1 MACPFLFRSCRNC
14 ESLPVFRENNM
25 GRYIVKLTVSGDRQ
39 LDYRPQFFLSWFQWV
54 ILLLS
59 VISGPLLADEV
70 KEVKEDPSRLTLD
83 RIFDGDEFKGE
94 DAPVV
99 QWMKRRGGYTTLEKP
114 TGKEAGRNLIW
125 NDPATGQKEILVPAH
140 RFVPPGDEAP
150 LSVEGYSFSE
160 DESKLLIATNGKRVW
175 RLKTRGDFWVLDIA
189 AGELKKL
196 GGTAAPS
203 TLMFATFSPDA
214 SRVAFVRENNL
225 YVQDLRDMQVTAL
238 TSDGSAHVINGTFDW
253 VNEEELHLHKGFR
266 WSLDGQS
273 IAYWQINTEGVR
285 EFHLVNNT
293 DNLYSQVQVIP
304 YPKVGERNSAVRIG
318 VVSSAGGETRWLRV
332 PGDPREHY
340 IAQMDWAGTE
350 NSAEIVLQQF
360 NRLQNTNRLMTANAK
375 SGDVQTLLTE
385 SDAAWVENSNAKLRL
400 YDDQKKLVWLSERD
414 GWQHAYSVARA
425 DGKTTL
431 VTPDKFDVLSVDA
444 IDSKGE
450 WAYYIASPDNPT
462 QRALHRARLDGAKS
476 ERLTP
481 ANQPGTHSYNISPDA
496 KWAIH
501 TFSTFADPPV
511 VDLVS
516 LPEHKSLRV
525 LAENKEMKERLA
537 KLKQPSTEF
546 FRVNIE
552 DDVQLDAWAIKPPDF
567 DASKSYPVLFH
578 VYGEPAGQTVLDR
591 WGAKRHLWHVM
602 LAQQGYVVISIDNR
616 GTPAPRGRDWRKIV
630 YRQVGILASADQAA
644 ATRAILKDRP
654 YLDPQRVAVWGW
666 SGGGSMT
673 LNAMFRYPDLYRT
686 GMSVA
691 PVPNERLYDTI
702 YQERYMG
709 LPGDNAD
716 GYRLGSPITFANQ
729 LQGNLLLV
737 HGTGDDNCHYQG
749 TEALINELIAH
760 NKQFSM
766 LAYPNRSHSISER
779 KNTTRHLYGLLTRYL
794 NEKTPA
800 GPQPRN
806 NAN

>member
-1 MACPFLFRSCRNC
+1 MNHCSNTLVPNVR
-14 ESLPVFRENNM
+14 
-25 GRYIVKLTVSGDRQ
+25 RQ
-39 LDYRPQFFLSWFQWV
+39 LIRQTRFDSSRFQWTF
-54 ILLLS
+54 LLLGLFGICGALS
-59 VISGPLLADEV
+59 ADEV
-70 KEVKEDPSRLTLD
+70 KVDPTQLTLD
-83 RIFDGDEFKGE
+83 RIFDGEEFKGE
-94 DAPVV
+94 DAPVI

-114 TGKEAGRNLIW
+114 SGKESGRDLVW
-125 NDPATGQKEILVPAH
+125 NDPATGKKEILVPAH
-140 RFVPPGDEAP
+140 RFAPGEEGP
-150 LSVEGYSFSE
+150 LSVEGYSVSD

-196 GGTAAPS
+196 GGNAEPA
-203 TLMFATFSPDA
+203 TLMFTTFSPDA

-225 YVQDLRDMQVTAL
+225 YVQDLRDMTVTAL
-238 TSDGSAHVINGTFDW
+238 TSDGSVHVINGTFDW
-253 VNEEELHLHKGFR
+253 VNEEELNLHRGFR
-266 WSLDGQS
+266 WSPDGLS
-273 IAYWQINTEGVR
+273 IAYWQVNTKGVR
-285 EFHLVNNT
+285 DFHLVNNT

-304 YPKVGERNSAVRIG
+304 YPKVGEQNSAVRVG
-318 VVSSAGGETRWLRV
+318 VVSALGGETRWLSV

-340 IAQMDWAGTE
+340 IAQMDWAGTGS
-350 NSAEIVLQQF
+350 SAEIVLQQF
-360 NRLQNTNRLMTANAK
+360 NRLQNTNRLMTANAN

-385 SDAAWVENSNAKLRL
+385 TDTAWVENSNSKLRW

-414 GWQHAYSVARA
+414 GWQRAYSITRA
-425 DGKTTL
+425 DGKVTL
-431 VTPDKFDVLSVDA
+431 VTPGKFDVLSVEG
-444 IDSKGE
+444 IDVKGE
-450 WAYYIASPDNPT
+450 WLYYIASPDNPT
-462 QRALHRARLDGAKS
+462 RRTLYRARFDGSKS

-496 KWAIH
+496 KSAIH
-501 TFSTFADPPV
+501 TFSTFDTPPV

-525 LAENKEMKERLA
+525 LVENKEITERLA
-537 KLKQPSTEF
+537 KLKSPTSEF
-546 FRVNIE
+546 FRVNIG
-552 DDVQLDAWAIKPPDF
+552 DDVLLDAWAIKPSDF
-567 DASKSYPVLFH
+567 DAAKSYPVLFH

-591 WGAKRHLWHVM
+591 WGAKRHLWHM
-602 LAQQGYVVISIDNR
+602 LLAQQGYVVISIDNR
-616 GTPAPRGRDWRKIV
+616 GTPSPRGRDWRKSV

-644 ATRAILKDRP
+644 ATRAILKGRP
-654 YLDPQRVAVWGW
+654 YLDPNRIAVWGW

-686 GMSVA
+686 GMSIA

-716 GYRLGSPITFANQ
+716 GYRIGSPITFANQ

-779 KNTTRHLYGLLTRYL
+779 KNTTRHLYGLLTRFL

-800 GPQPRN
+800 DPLPRTIAPS
-806 NAN
+806 AN

>member
-1 MACPFLFRSCRNC
+1 MTHCRNTLVPNVRRQLIRQTWFY
-14 ESLPVFRENNM
+14 SSRFFGSRFQWTLLLLALF
-25 GRYIVKLTVSGDRQ
+25 GSGD
-39 LDYRPQFFLSWFQWV
+39 PLS
-54 ILLLS
+54 
-59 VISGPLLADEV
+59 ADEV
-70 KEVKEDPSRLTLD
+70 KVDPTQLTLD

-94 DAPVV
+94 DTPVI

-114 TGKEAGRNLIW
+114 SGKESGRDLVW
-125 NDPATGQKEILVPAH
+125 NDPATGKKEILVPAH
-140 RFVPPGDEAP
+140 RFAPGEEGP
-150 LSVEGYSFSE
+150 LSVEGYSFSD

-196 GGTAAPS
+196 GGNAEPA
-203 TLMFATFSPDA
+203 TLMFASFAPDA
-214 SRVAFVRENNL
+214 SRVAYVRENNL
-225 YVQDLRDMQVTAL
+225 YVQDLRDMSITAL

-266 WSLDGQS
+266 WSPDGES
-273 IAYWQINTEGVR
+273 IAYWQVNTKGVR

-304 YPKVGERNSAVRIG
+304 YPKVGEQNSAVRVG
-318 VVSSAGGETRWLRV
+318 VVSASGGETRWLSV

-340 IAQMDWAGTE
+340 IAQMDWAGTA
-350 NSAEIVLQQF
+350 SLQTSSPEIVLQQF
-360 NRLQNTNRLMTANAK
+360 NRLQNTNRLMSANAK
-375 SGDVQTLLTE
+375 TGDVQTLLTE
-385 SDAAWVENSNAKLRL
+385 TDAAWVENSNAKLRW
-400 YDDQKKLVWLSERD
+400 YDEHKKLLWLSERD

-425 DGKTTL
+425 DGKATL
-431 VTPDKFDVLSVDA
+431 ITPGKFDVLSVEASDA
-444 IDSKGE
+444 KGE
-450 WAYYIASPDNPT
+450 WLYYIASPDTPT
-462 QRALHRARLDGAKS
+462 RRALYRARLDGTKS

-501 TFSTFADPPV
+501 TFSTFDAPPV

-525 LAENKEMKERLA
+525 LVENKEMKERLA
-537 KLKQPSTEF
+537 KLKLPTSEF
-546 FRVNIE
+546 FRVDIGN
-552 DDVQLDAWAIKPPDF
+552 DVLLDAWAIKPPDF
-567 DASKSYPVLFH
+567 DAAKSYPVLFH

-591 WGAKRHLWHVM
+591 WGSKRHLWHLM
-602 LAQQGYVVISIDNR
+602 LAQQGYVVISVDNR

-644 ATRAILKDRP
+644 ATRAILKERP
-654 YLDPQRVAVWGW
+654 YLDPKRIAVWGW

-686 GMSVA
+686 GVSVA

-779 KNTTRHLYGLLTRYL
+779 KNTTRHLYGLLTRFL
-794 NEKTPA
+794 NEKTPT
-800 GPQPRN
+800 GPLPQSSAPSGN
-806 NAN
+806 